1 MNKIM
6 ECVPNFSEG
15 RDQDKI
21 DRIVNP
27 LRQAED
33 VLVLDTA
40 PDEDH
45 NRLVVTMIGTPA
57 ALKDAML
64 EAMEAAIEV
73 IDMEEH
79 EGGHPR
85 LGAVDVVPFTPV
97 RNVEMEECVRTS
109 QELAEAAAD
118 RFNLPIYLYEEAATT
133 PARENL
139 ADIRRGEY
147 EGFKEKIKKPEWEP
161 DYGPQKLHET
171 AGAAVVGARMPLVAF
186 NVNLATNDVEI
197 AQEIARNVR
206 HSNGGLRFCKAIGL
220 NLEDRDMVQVSMNMT
235 DYTRT
240 SLYQSFEM
248 IKFEAERYGVE
259 IAGSELIGLL
269 PAQALFDVADYYL
282 GLEDFSPDQ
291 IMENRLLEEL

>member
-15 RDQDKI
+15 RDQEKI
-21 DRIVNP
+21 DRIVAP
-27 LRQAED
+27 LREAED

-57 ALKDAML
+57 ALKESML
-64 EAMEAAIEV
+64 EAMAAAIEV

-85 LGAVDVVPFTPV
+85 MGAIDVVPFTPV
-97 RNVEMEECVRTS
+97 RNVEMEECVKISR
-109 QELAEAAAD
+109 ELAEAAGD
-118 RFNLPIYLYEEAATT
+118 KFDLPIYLYEEAATT
-133 PARENL
+133 KERENL

-171 AGAAVVGARMPLVAF
+171 AGATVVGARMPLVAF
-186 NVNLATNDVEI
+186 NVNLATDDLEI

-220 NLEDRDMVQVSMNMT
+220 KLEDRDMVQVSMNMT

-259 IAGSELIGLL
+259 VAGSELIGLL
-269 PAQALFDVADYYL
+269 PAEALFDVADYYL